1 MLQRLQVENDALK
14 SKVCVQAW
22 QEGGCRV
29 RGLID
34 IAISA
39 FGMEAAFKALRSFFE
54 RCFPAADACA
64 AAESGGRGDT
74 AACKGSAFQ

>member
-22 QEGGCRV
+22 QEGDCLV

-39 FGMEAAFKALRSFFE
+39 LGMEV
-54 RCFPAADACA
+54 
-64 AAESGGRGDT
+64 
-74 AACKGSAFQ
+74 AFQGFAQLL